1 MNQSLF
7 NSKNLLLF
15 LFFLLLLLLPGIA
28 ESQEINQ
35 NESKEN
41 IFQDKDL
48 FGIKN
53 SNGKTLIAPIYK
65 KIIVLEE
72 SSFLVFSDSIKL
84 INKKGKAIFKQHI
97 ESYSN
102 CTNGFISV
110 KNEKWFLINL
120 KKKKIVFED
129 LDDSAE
135 WIGNNHDVAILKRN
149 NLCALID
156 KKGKVKIPFKYASIQ
171 EAGENS
177 VILLKDNK
185 YELYSTSGKALSKL
199 NFTHLEKIDSSRLIA
214 KSGQWGI
221 IDESGK
227 EIIPFEYDTIFQKSS
242 QLIELKKQ
250 GRVGLLN
257 KEFQLILPYNFGYI
271 GSLIGEFFVAQNG
284 AYFGFY
290 HQSGKEVF
298 PWIYNQINYNE
309 NQSIVLLKKDTKWC
323 LADTS
328 GKLLSSFIFDEIR
341 MVKKP
346 IKTNEQIIA
355 VRINKLWGFLSKTGK
370 LIVIPKFESVS
381 SWNNESFVV
390 KNSNHYGFYNAEGEK
405 IYDTIYDD
413 IKFIHEQLLAVKI
426 NGKYSFGELNS
437 NKIFFEPRF
446 DEVNIFSEDLI
457 AVSINTKWGFAT
469 KKGGLAIPCI
479 YKQAQPFHEGRA
491 CVKVFDKWGFIDKTG
506 SMIINPK
513 YDIPGNFD
521 KGKVSLPVNG
531 NWETVNRNGEI
542 LH

>member
-1 MNQSLF
+1 LAATSHSQELKNQ
-7 NSKNLLLF
+7 NSK
-15 LFFLLLLLLPGIA
+15 
-28 ESQEINQ
+28 EI
-35 NESKEN
+35 
-41 IFQDKDL
+41 IFQENGF

-53 SNGKTLIAPIYK
+53 SNGKILAAPIYK
-65 KIIVLEE
+65 KIIALEE

-102 CTNGFISV
+102 CTNAFISV

-129 LDDSAE
+129 LDDSVS
-135 WIGNNHDVAILKRN
+135 WIGSKRESGILKRN
-149 NLCALID
+149 NVYALID
-156 KKGKVKIPFKYASIQ
+156 NKGKVKIPLEYASIQ
-171 EAGENS
+171 EASDNS

-185 YELYSTSGKALSKL
+185 YELFSTSGKALSKISF
-199 NFTHLEKIDSSRLIA
+199 NKLENLDSTRLIA

-271 GSLIGEFFVAQNG
+271 GSMIGEFFVAQNG
-284 AYFGFY
+284 AYYGFY
-290 HQSGKEVF
+290 HQSGKEIF
-298 PWIYNQINYNE
+298 PWVYNEIFYNE
-309 NQSIVLLKKDTKWC
+309 NQSILLLKKDTKWC

-370 LIVIPKFESVS
+370 LIVTPQFESIS

-390 KNSNHYGFYNAEGEK
+390 KNSNHYGFYNADGEK
-405 IYDTIYDD
+405 IYDTFYDD

-426 NGKYSFGELNS
+426 NGKYSFGEPNS
-437 NKIFFEPRF
+437 NKILFEPRF

-506 SMIINPK
+506 TMIINPK

-542 LH
+542 LR